1 MNAEL
6 GLIILGSV
14 ALLALMSKQ
23 HRCDCGIPDCEICFP
38 PKRSTQPKE
47 NTMLEK
53 IGHIFACIGS
63 VLAMIVMGLGAVI
76 ITSPVW
82 LSFLAIVA
90 MGVFCFVALAAP
102 FVMALMAIIH
112 G

>member
-14 ALLALMSKQ
+14 ALLARMSKQ